1 MKLQNIKDSLSLK
14 ITAPIAVFGLAII
27 VIIDLLGNSIT
38 DGIAEE
44 SIEKETRYVSDSLVL
59 FSEIDNS
66 RSHLSRFVMSLAARD
81 SISSLRLVR
90 DSSREIIADN
100 HNENRGKILDEV
112 ASPVEVLLFNN
123 HISRKVDS
131 DKPYLDKNYVYKTIP
146 VRIIDPEE
154 QRLRPYTILLAFDMQ
169 KSWYEASLLKVYI
182 MLPLTFGMFILLF
195 VVYLIQR
202 AVLLKPLS
210 VIRDTLLRQKLTD
223 DVLMLPGESNDELG
237 VVIRSYNEL
246 SEDKS
251 SKEIELQKA
260 RTYIDGITQQVPVL
274 LSYIDAEGVVRFANL
289 VHERWFDR
297 EVSEF
302 VGADMGAA
310 YGEEVAEKL
319 NAYVFN
325 VLEGKIE
332 TFDMTL
338 HLKNET
344 VSTYVTWTP
353 DIDESGTVSGSFLCI
368 EDRTLLKETEEKL
381 IEYASDLEFKSWAL
395 EDAKEEAELSAL
407 AKSEFLATMSHEIR
421 TPING
426 VIGMLNLLLKEQLSD
441 KQYHYSKLAQSSA
454 ESLLS
459 LINDILDFSK
469 IDAGK
474 LEIENIEFNLYET
487 LGGVGDSFVYLVEEK
502 GVELHLDVEP
512 DVPMNVLGD
521 PSRIRQILANFM
533 SNAIK
538 FTEKGK
544 IEAKVHLVEST
555 KETCYLEF
563 SISDTGIGIPLEK
576 QEKLF
581 QSFSQVDASTTRKY
595 GGTGL
600 GLAIVKKLADL
611 MAGEVGF
618 ESEAG
623 CGSRF
628 WFRARVERGQTNI
641 PETLGELLVVSVGD
655 ECAYHAINKH
665 CDTWGVVVKR
675 VEDGEK
681 LLEIFDNDFA
691 VAKHIVVI
699 FDGGDTD
706 FDLGTIRGGLAGHV
720 LESKLHFVPLVSM
733 NQMSN
738 DEHQMELTNGRF
750 LSKPL
755 KPYALFKLLT
765 GILRGKSGGDISGG
779 ALRSTGLKNTNI
791 LLVEDN
797 PINQEVACGILE
809 PLGLSIEVASNGL
822 KALASLTKHTP
833 NHFALIF
840 MDCQMPGIDGYET
853 TRLIRRGYIG
863 FKNKDIPII
872 AMTANAMKGDKE
884 KCMEAGM
891 DDYIAKPID
900 PNILENKLAHWVS
913 VELETHHAVSENER
927 DICHDDQ
934 NELIEPAQ
942 LNTDAEST
950 TDEGLLVWK
959 KEEFFKRIKGKRDRI
974 VRLIDMFLNGM
985 PERVSRLAVA
995 VEEEDMED
1003 VAAIAHEIK
1012 GVSGNIGA
1020 ERLHTSS
1027 SDLEE
1032 AARAQDCTVF
1042 SALLLSVQEHYI
1054 EIEALLK
1061 EDLSTGGEDPDS
1073 SRTA

>member
-14 ITAPIAVFGLAII
+14 ITAPIAVFGIVI
-27 VIIDLLGNSIT
+27 VVIIDLLGNKII
-38 DGIAEE
+38 DGITEE

-59 FSEIDNS
+59 FSEMDNS
-66 RSHLSRFVMSLAARD
+66 RSHLRRFVMSLAARE
-81 SISSLRLVR
+81 SIASLRLVR

-100 HNENRGKILDEV
+100 HNENQGLLIDDV
-112 ASPVEVLLFNN
+112 ASPVELLLFKE
-123 HISRKVDS
+123 SLSEKLLRDT
-131 DKPYLDKNYVYKTIP
+131 PFLDENYAYKAIP

-154 QRLRPYTILLAFDMQ
+154 QRLRPYTILLAFDMR
-169 KSWYEASLLKVYI
+169 KNWYEASVLKVYI
-182 MLPLTFGMFILLF
+182 MLPLTLGMFVLLF

-202 AVLLKPLS
+202 VALLKPLKI
-210 VIRDTLLRQKLTD
+210 IRDTLLKQKFTD

-246 SEDKS
+246 SEDKFF
-251 SKEIELQKA
+251 KEKELKKA

-302 VGADMGAA
+302 VGADMEAA
-310 YGEEVAEKL
+310 YGQEVADKL
-319 NAYVFN
+319 NIHVFN

-338 HLKNET
+338 HLQGEA

-353 DIDESGTVSGSFLCI
+353 DIDEQGAVSGSFLCI
-368 EDRTLLKETEEKL
+368 EDRTLLKESEEKL
-381 IEYASDLEFKSWAL
+381 IEYANDLEFKSWAL
-395 EDAKEEAELSAL
+395 EDAKEEAELSAQ

-426 VIGMLNLLLKEQLSD
+426 VIGMLNLLLKEKLSD

-469 IDAGK
+469 IEAGK
-474 LEIENIEFNLYET
+474 LEIENIEFNLYEV

-502 GVELHLDVEP
+502 GVELNLDIEP

-521 PSRIRQILANFM
+521 PSRIRQILANFL

-544 IEAKVHLVEST
+544 IEVKVNLVEDMGV
-555 KETCYLEF
+555 TCYLEF
-563 SISDTGIGIPLEK
+563 SVSDTGIGIPLDK
-576 QEKLF
+576 QENLF

-611 MAGEVGF
+611 MEGEVGF
-618 ESEAG
+618 ESEGG

-628 WFRARVERGQTNI
+628 WFRARVARGQINI
-641 PETLGELLVVSVGD
+641 PEAFGELKVINVGAEISYNTID
-655 ECAYHAINKH
+655 KH
-665 CDTWGVVVKR
+665 CSTWQVAVSR
-675 VEDGEK
+675 VDNDEQ
-681 LLEIFDNDFA
+681 LLEVLRADDSL
-691 VAKHIVVI
+691 VKYIVVI
-699 FDGGDTD
+699 FGGGDTD
-706 FDLGTIRGGLAGHV
+706 FNLSKVKDSVVDNVLA
-720 LESKLHFVPLVSM
+720 SKLRFVPLMSM

-738 DEHQMELTNGRF
+738 DEHQMELANGSF

-755 KPYALFKLLT
+755 KPYALFKLLNN
-765 GILRGKSGGDISGG
+765 ILHGKDNGGTDGG
-779 ALRSTGLKNTNI
+779 ALRSTGLKSTNI

-809 PLGLSIEVASNGL
+809 PLGLNIEVASNGL
-822 KALASLTKHTP
+822 KALASLTEHKP
-833 NHFALIF
+833 NHFSLIF

-853 TRLIRRGYIG
+853 TRLIRRGHIG
-863 FKNKDIPII
+863 FENKDIPII

-884 KCMEAGM
+884 KCIDAGM

-900 PNILENKLAHWVS
+900 PNILENKLAHWAS
-913 VELETHHAVSENER
+913 AVQE
-927 DICHDDQ
+927 
-934 NELIEPAQ
+934 IEPRHVA
-942 LNTDAEST
+942 NTDGYRGSGEQSMSAKPGLRGAEVESAA
-950 TDEGLLVWK
+950 EAGLVAWK
-959 KEEFFKRIKGKRDRI
+959 KEAFFKRVKDKRDRI
-974 VRLIDMFLNGM
+974 VRLIDMFLDGM
-985 PERVSRLAVA
+985 PERVSRLATA
-995 VEEEDMED
+995 VEEADMEN

-1012 GVSGNIGA
+1012 GVSGNLGA
-1020 ERLHTSS
+1020 ERLHESS

-1032 AARAQDCTVF
+1032 AARAQDSSAF
-1042 SALLLSVQEHYI
+1042 SPLLLSVQEHYI

-1061 EDLSTGGEDPDS
+1061 EDLSRGGDASAS
-1073 SRTA
+1073 S